1 MPHSSLL
8 VINADGPETRVA
20 LVQDGYLGELYIERK
35 RERGIA
41 GNIYKGRVERVLPG
55 MQAAFVNIGLEKSAY
70 LHVSDVRGTPDD
82 LKRLLAGEASRA
94 ATDEDED
101 ADDAARA
108 GGGARIE
115 DLLKEGQEVIV
126 QVTKE
131 PISTKGAR
139 TTRYIS
145 LPGRHLVFMP
155 TVDHIGI
162 SRRIASDKERRRLRD
177 IVESMRPAGSGFIV
191 RTVAEN
197 VSERELKSDMEFL
210 IKLWNEV
217 VRRAAGGR
225 CPSLIYNDL
234 DLLLRTV
241 RDLFTADVEKLII
254 DSRSEYDRTKKF
266 IAAFMP
272 DFAGHIELYDGNDP
286 IFDGYGIEIEIDRA
300 LERKVWLKSGGYLI
314 VDEMEALT
322 AVDVNTG
329 RFVGK
334 KSLEDTI
341 TKTNMEAAQEVAEQL
356 RIRSIGGMIVVDFID
371 MDRPHNREKVTRAF
385 NEHLRKD
392 RSKAAVTR
400 ISELGPHRDDAQA
413 DARIA
418 AAHADRAVHGV
429 RGQGLH
435 EVAPHGDVRDPAR
448 AAPAGRSGRGRHGDG
463 RGSSR
468 RRAGSADDRP
478 VVSRGDGEAA
488 AEADHG
494 QGARVVP
501 RRGLRDPLAER
512 QDADREV
519 RGRRRR
525 ARRQGWSARRQ
536 AEEAPAP
543 PHRAPRRGRGD
554 ARRGRGER
562 GRPRIAG
569 RRGGGGAQRRARAR
583 ARGGGRGDGPDG
595 QRPGR
600 RRRRRCVR
608 ADAQSRRHAPAWRL
622 GRHGRLTR
630 QGGRRAVVRVCFV
643 CLGNICR
650 SPTAEAVMRH
660 LVAQEGLGDR
670 IKVDS
675 AGTGD
680 WHVGDPP
687 DRRARAVG
695 AARGIP
701 LSGTARQFTAG
712 DFSGY
717 DHVIAMDRANRDE
730 LLRMAGTPADRGKV
744 RLLRSFDASAPPD
757 ADVPDPYYGG
767 PGGFDEVF
775 DICERACRGLLDHLR
790 RVHGA

>member
-1 MPHSSLL
+1 
-8 VINADGPETRVA
+8 
-20 LVQDGYLGELYIERK
+20 
-35 RERGIA
+35 
-41 GNIYKGRVERVLPG
+41 

-82 LKRLLAGEASRA
+82 LKRLFSGESSRPAS
-94 ATDEDED
+94 DEDED
-101 ADDAARA
+101 ADDAARV

-162 SRRIASDKERRRLRD
+162 SRRIASDKERRRLRE

-210 IKLWNEV
+210 IKLWNNV
-217 VRRAAGGR
+217 VQRAATGR

-254 DSRSEYDRTKKF
+254 DSRPEYDRVKKF
-266 IAAFMP
+266 ISVFMP

-341 TKTNMEAAQEVAEQL
+341 TKTNLEAAQEVAEQL

-371 MDRPHNREKVTRAF
+371 MDRPHNREKVTRVF

-400 ISELGPHRDDAQA
+400 ISELGLIEMTRK
-413 DARIA
+413 RT
-418 AAHADRAVHGV
+418 RESL
-429 RGQGLH
+429 LH
-435 EVAPHGDVRDPAR
+435 TLTEPCTACEGK
-448 AAPAGRSGRGRHGDG
+448 GYTK
-463 RGSSR
+463 SR
-468 RRAGSADDRP
+468 RT
-478 VVSRGDGEAA
+478 VTYEL
-488 AEADHG
+488 
-494 QGARVVP
+494 
-501 RRGLRDPLAER
+501 LREL
-512 QDADREV
+512 
-519 RGRRRR
+519 
-525 ARRQGWSARRQ
+525 RRQGDLVEGDTVLVEVHPDVAQVLATTDRPFL
-536 AEEAPAP
+536 EEMEK
-543 PHRAPRRGRGD
+543 RLQK
-554 ARRGRGER
+554 
-562 GRPRIAG
+562 RIVVK
-569 RRGGGGAQRRARAR
+569 
-583 ARGGGRGDGPDG
+583 ARGSFHVEDFEIRSPNDKAPIEKSEVAAGGRDDKDGPRDG
-595 QRPGR
+595 KR
-600 RRRRRCVR
+600 RRRRRRHLGPPSEVEAALAEEEENAIDPESL
-608 ADAQSRRHAPAWRL
+608 ADAE
-622 GRHGRLTR
+622 
-630 QGGRRAVVRVCFV
+630 
-643 CLGNICR
+643 
-650 SPTAEAVMRH
+650 AEERNGA
-660 LVAQEGLGDR
+660 LAQEAAAADAASGRG
-670 IKVDS
+670 VDEP
-675 AGTGD
+675 ARGTGD
-680 WHVGDPP
+680 EADE
-687 DRRARAVG
+687 RNG
-695 AARGIP
+695 AAR
-701 LSGTARQFTAG
+701 T
-712 DFSGY
+712 
-717 DHVIAMDRANRDE
+717 DR
-730 LLRMAGTPADRGKV
+730 TP
-744 RLLRSFDASAPPD
+744 PP
-757 ADVPDPYYGG
+757 VPDGSGG
-767 PGGFDEVF
+767 SSS
-775 DICERACRGLLDHLR
+775 
-790 RVHGA
+790 